1 MYNFYDNFLEE
12 HVAQLIDFEMKEV
25 KWQYDY
31 DSKPNGTQKHW
42 HVFCGHNIDECN
54 LNGYEFIE
62 PIWNNIKNVDSTLE
76 LERAY
81 LNAHTYGIEPH
92 IHRDDGDVTL
102 IYYPRLD
109 WKIDWGGGTA
119 IYNDDVT
126 EIEKHFVNKGNR
138 IIMFDANL
146 PHQAQ
151 PVAKNCLELRMCVVF
166 KLWTEAANRE
176 RLDFYKDKIS

>member
-1 MYNFYDNFLEE
+1 MYQHYDNFLEE
-12 HVAQLIDFEMKEV
+12 HVAQLIDFQMKEV

-42 HVFCGHNIDECN
+42 HIFCGHNIDECN
-54 LNGYEFIE
+54 LNGYDFIE
-62 PIWNNIKNVDSTLE
+62 PIWNNIKNIDSTLE

-151 PVAKNCLELRMCVVF
+151 PISRLCFQLRTCIVF
-166 KLWTEAANRE
+166 KTNR
-176 RLDFYKDKIS
+176 IT

>member
-1 MYNFYDNFLEE
+1 MYKHYDNFLEE
-12 HVAQLIDFEMKEV
+12 HVAQLVDFEMKEV
-25 KWQYDY
+25 KGEYD
-31 DSKPNGTQKHW
+31 
-42 HVFCGHNIDECN
+42 
-54 LNGYEFIE
+54 YEFIE

-151 PVAKNCLELRMCVVF
+151 PVSRLCFQLRTCIVF
-166 KLWTEAANRE
+166 KTNRV
-176 RLDFYKDKIS
+176 

>member
-1 MYNFYDNFLEE
+1 MYQHHDNFLEE
-12 HVAQLIDFEMKEV
+12 HIAQLIDFQMKEV

-42 HVFCGHNIDECN
+42 HIFCGHNIDECN
-54 LNGYEFIE
+54 LNGYDFIE

-119 IYNDDVT
+119 IYDNELNNNYKNIKKNED
-126 EIEKHFVNKGNR
+126 EKKK
-138 IIMFDANL
+138 IIDQL
-146 PHQAQ
+146 YD
-151 PVAKNCLELRMCVVF
+151 K
-166 KLWTEAANRE
+166 KT
-176 RLDFYKDKIS
+176 LDHYKKSFTLKSKKISYDDFVKLATEKNK

>member
-1 MYNFYDNFLEE
+1 MYKHYDNFLEE

-54 LNGYEFIE
+54 LNRYDFIE
-62 PIWNNIKNVDSTLE
+62 PIWNNIKNLDSTLE

-109 WKIDWGGGTA
+109 W
-119 IYNDDVT
+119 
-126 EIEKHFVNKGNR
+126 
-138 IIMFDANL
+138 
-146 PHQAQ
+146 
-151 PVAKNCLELRMCVVF
+151 
-166 KLWTEAANRE
+166 
-176 RLDFYKDKIS
+176 

>member
-54 LNGYEFIE
+54 LNGYDFIE
-62 PIWNNIKNVDSTLE
+62 PIWNNIKNLDSTLE

-151 PVAKNCLELRMCVVF
+151 PISRLSFQLRTCIVF
-166 KLWTEAANRE
+166 KTNR
-176 RLDFYKDKIS
+176 IT

>member
-1 MYNFYDNFLEE
+1 MIEVFDNFLEE
-12 HVAQLIDFEMKEV
+12 HVAQLIDMQMREV
-25 KWQYDY
+25 SWKYDY

-42 HVFCGHNIDECN
+42 HVFCGHDIHECYKN
-54 LNGYEFIE
+54 NFDFIE
-62 PIWNNIKNVDSTLE
+62 PIWYKIKKTVEVE
-76 LERAY
+76 LERVY

-151 PVAKNCLELRMCVVF
+151 PVSRLCFQLRTCIVF
-166 KLWTEAANRE
+166 KTNRV
-176 RLDFYKDKIS
+176 